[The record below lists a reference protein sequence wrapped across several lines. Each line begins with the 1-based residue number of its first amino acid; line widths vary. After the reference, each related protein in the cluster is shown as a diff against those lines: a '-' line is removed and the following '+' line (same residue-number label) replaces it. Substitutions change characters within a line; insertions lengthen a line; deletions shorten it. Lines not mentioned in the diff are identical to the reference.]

1 VKILGL
7 RNNKTGEVIYSRAN
21 HDFHSDTTNEIFV
34 DGGFDYFRCL
44 YNENANFSKVEFDL
58 NVTKQEL
65 YEDWNSMKDK
75 YGRLS
80 KEQIEKQKILIQ
92 TIDKN

>member
-1 VKILGL
+1 MKILGL
-7 RNNKTGEVIYSRAN
+7 RNNKTGEVIYSRAK
-21 HDFHSDTTNEIFV
+21 HDFHSDAKNEIFV
-34 DGGFDYFRCL
+34 DGGFEYFRCL
-44 YNENANFSKVEFDL
+44 YNETANFSKVEFDL

-80 KEQIEKQKILIQ
+80 KDQIEKQKIKIQ
-92 TIDKN
+92 IL